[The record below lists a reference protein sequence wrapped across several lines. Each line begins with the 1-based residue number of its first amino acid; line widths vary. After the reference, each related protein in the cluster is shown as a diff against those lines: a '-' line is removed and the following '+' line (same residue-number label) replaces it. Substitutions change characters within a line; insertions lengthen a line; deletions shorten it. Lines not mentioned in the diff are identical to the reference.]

1 MNILSFNSRGLGSWV
16 KRSAIRKLT
25 LAHNVDI
32 LCIQETK
39 RESIDKKLCQYL
51 WGDDNASWEFAP
63 SNNAAGGLLC
73 IWNNEAFMVDRRVVG
88 RGFILLE
95 GTWTKDNK
103 KVYITNV
110 YAPCDLQRRR
120 DQWEELKHL
129 KALYHDGPWCL
140 LGDFNSIRH
149 QQERMSSSQSVGS
162 STNISEF
169 NSWIADMDVEEV
181 RSVGRCFTW
190 CRPNGTVMSKLDRFL
205 LSDEWLSLWPDTT

>member
-1 MNILSFNSRGLGSWV
+1 
-16 KRSAIRKLT
+16 
-25 LAHNVDI
+25 
-32 LCIQETK
+32 
-39 RESIDKKLCQYL
+39 
-51 WGDDNASWEFAP
+51 
-63 SNNAAGGLLC
+63 
-73 IWNNEAFMVDRRVVG
+73 MVDRRVVG

-110 YAPCDLQRRR
+110 YAPCDLQGRR

-149 QQERMSSSQSVGS
+149 HQERLSSSQSVGS

-181 RSVGRCFTW
+181 RSAVPARI
-190 CRPNGTVMSKLDRFL
+190 S
-205 LSDEWLSLWPDTT
+205 